1 MAQAVAGS
9 WYTMKQLSISERSQI
24 LKAIDGIR
32 ENVRWVAGSAERH
45 LQKRIARGHLP
56 TTSTM
61 EDYERVIHS
70 VLQDESAQIFR
81 YWYNRKP
88 YLTLVTA
95 VQSRQWLVMFSYDGL
110 METAFIIDRPEQY
123 LNKPGFE
130 EIGSLREVQHEL

>member
-1 MAQAVAGS
+1 
-9 WYTMKQLSISERSQI
+9 MKELSISERSQI
-24 LKAIDGIR
+24 VEAIKAMGEGIR
-32 ENVRWVAGSAERH
+32 WKADSAERH

-56 TTSTM
+56 TTATM

-70 VLQDESAQIFR
+70 VLQDESAQVFR

-88 YLTLVTA
+88 YLALVTA
-95 VQSRQWLVMFSYDGL
+95 VQSKQWLVMFSYDGL

-130 EIGSLREVQHEL
+130 EIGTLREVQDEL